1 LERRLPRS
9 VSITTE
15 TEMTRQ
21 SDSGEQRIDLQ
32 RGDDL
37 QQWARKLDASEAQ
50 IKEAV
55 QAVGDRASDVEEH
68 LKGSRSTTNAER
80 TQRAMKSPGDK
91 QPGSGRPS

>member
-1 LERRLPRS
+1 MNRK
-9 VSITTE
+9 TE
-15 TEMTRQ
+15 STDE
-21 SDSGEQRIDLQ
+21 RIDVQ

-37 QQWARKLDASEAQ
+37 RQWARKLDASEAQ

-80 TQRAMKSPGDK
+80 TQQAL
-91 QPGSGRPS
+91 QPGKTGGSSDRPR